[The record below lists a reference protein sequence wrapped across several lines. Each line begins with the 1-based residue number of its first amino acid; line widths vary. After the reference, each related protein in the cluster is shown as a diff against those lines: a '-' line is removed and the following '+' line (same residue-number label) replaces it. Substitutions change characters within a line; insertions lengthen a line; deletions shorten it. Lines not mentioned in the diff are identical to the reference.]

1 MTSRP
6 LYFDCDTGIDDS
18 LALAFLLASPEIDL
32 VGVGTVSGN
41 IDAEQAAVNTLDL
54 IALAGKTGIPVA
66 LGAHDHLSHPYDGG
80 VPHIHGRNGVGN
92 IELPASG
99 LSTVEETAAEM
110 IVRLSREY
118 AGELELVAVG
128 PLTNVALALAL
139 DPTIVERVTTVTIMG
154 GAAYAS
160 GNVTPVAEANIYND
174 AEAAALVLAA
184 GWPVVLVPLDVTI
197 ENILEEEDR
206 DTLLNSGIPIAV
218 ALGEMLDLYF
228 GFYVELY
235 GRRSCS
241 LHDPL
246 AAAIAVGTVVATNAP
261 AVAVVV
267 DASDGPGRGQTI
279 CDLRDQRLGARD
291 QPGATVRVVLDTDVP
306 LAPLLIE
313 RLLTL

>member
-1 MTSRP
+1 MTYRP

-18 LALAFLLASPEIDL
+18 LALAYLLASPEIEL

-54 IALAGKTGIPVA
+54 IALAGRTGVPVA
-66 LGAHDHLSHPYDGG
+66 LGAHDHLARPYDGG

-92 IELPASG
+92 IELPTSG
-99 LSTVEETAAEM
+99 TSTVAETAAEM
-110 IVRLSREY
+110 IVRLSHEH

-128 PLTNVALALAL
+128 PLTNLAIALAL
-139 DPTIVERVTTVTIMG
+139 DPSIVERIRAVTIMG

-160 GNVTPVAEANIYND
+160 GNISPVAEANIYND

-184 GWPVVLVPLDVTI
+184 RWPVVLVPLDVTI
-197 ENILEEEDR
+197 ENTLEEEDR
-206 DTLLNSGIPIAV
+206 HALLDSGRPMAV

-228 GFYVELY
+228 GFYVDFY

-246 AAAIAVGTVVATNAP
+246 AAAIAVGGIVATNAP
-261 AVAVVV
+261 AVSVVV
-267 DASDGPGRGQTI
+267 DASTGPGRGQTI

-306 LAPLLIE
+306 LAPHLME
-313 RLLTL
+313 RLLSL

>member
-18 LALAFLLASPEIDL
+18 LALAYLLASPEIDL

-41 IDAEQAAVNTLDL
+41 IDAERAAVNTLDL
-54 IALAGKTGIPVA
+54 IALADRRGVPVA
-66 LGAHDHLSHPYDGG
+66 LGAHDHLTHPYEGG

-110 IVRLSREY
+110 IVRLSTEHP
-118 AGELELVAVG
+118 GSLELVAVG

-139 DPTIVERVTTVTIMG
+139 DPTIVDRVKTVTIMG

-160 GNVTPVAEANIYND
+160 GNITPVAEANIYND
-174 AEAAALVLAA
+174 AEAAALVFAA
-184 GWPVVLVPLDVTI
+184 SWPVVLVPLDVTV
-197 ENILEEEDR
+197 ENTLEEVDR
-206 DTLLNSGIPIAV
+206 QVLLDSGIPIAV
-218 ALGEMLDLYF
+218 ALGQMLDLYF
-228 GFYVELY
+228 EFYVDLY

-246 AAAIAVGTVVATNAP
+246 AAAIAVGGVIATNAP
-261 AVAVVV
+261 AVSVVV

-291 QPGATVRVVLDTDVP
+291 QPGANVRVVLDTDAP
-306 LAPLLIE
+306 LAPHLME
-313 RLLTL
+313 RLLSL